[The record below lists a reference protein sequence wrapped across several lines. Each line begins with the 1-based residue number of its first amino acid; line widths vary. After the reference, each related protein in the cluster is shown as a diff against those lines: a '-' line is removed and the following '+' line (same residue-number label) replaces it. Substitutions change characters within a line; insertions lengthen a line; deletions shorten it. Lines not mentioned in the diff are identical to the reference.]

1 MSVPRG
7 KSPCGER
14 TRRRRA
20 AKTSEEHLSFP
31 QTNPFHFTQHNQVR
45 NKVCRRARC
54 RARQRRARLRRAR
67 LARGGGR
74 SAYDGRAGRGPGAGA
89 ERRPPGEGCG
99 GYKSTTYTK
108 PTIRNSAFTRAHV
121 SYDTE
126 APHIPDMSHDRYLLI
141 AAVVIAAAAYVL
153 ARPQQKEFVLS
164 DVANKTMCPIKV
176 EIDDN
181 PERIPRRIKFL
192 KCASRPNKLCSEH
205 HISHGCCKQHHHAFV
220 TECVEIFDW
229 VQVTFKG
236 SDVPEAIKVPV
247 GCTCLIEETTQAA
260 EVS

>member
-1 MSVPRG
+1 MSITV
-7 KSPCGER
+7 
-14 TRRRRA
+14 
-20 AKTSEEHLSFP
+20 
-31 QTNPFHFTQHNQVR
+31 HFTRHSQVQ
-45 NKVCRRARC
+45 NKHRSRSSRARV
-54 RARQRRARLRRAR
+54 REPGTR
-67 LARGGGR
+67 LARRGGR
-74 SAYDGRAGRGPGAGA
+74 SASDGRAAVAVGAGA

-126 APHIPDMSHDRYLLI
+126 APHIPDMSHERYLLI

-153 ARPQQKEFVLS
+153 ARPQKEFVLS

-181 PERIPRRIKFL
+181 PDRIPRRIKFL
-192 KCASRPNKLCSEH
+192 KCAARPNKLCSEH

-236 SDVPEAIKVPV
+236 SDEPQAIKVPV